1 MIYSIMKSDGGV
13 PLIQEL
19 YSKIKSQGLK
29 PKTKAV
35 SRQLSGDD
43 TAVETTDLNTSDMGT
58 MGGGMG
64 GRFDKGNDKERP
76 GL

>member
-29 PKTKAV
+29 PKTIVDYTREAFV
-35 SRQLSGDD
+35 FAPGDFPVRYPSGGSR
-43 TAVETTDLNTSDMGT
+43 
-58 MGGGMG
+58 
-64 GRFDKGNDKERP
+64 
-76 GL
+76 

>member
-1 MIYSIMKSDGGV
+1 MLRAISRFVTFRG
-13 PLIQEL
+13 E
-19 YSKIKSQGLK
+19 
-29 PKTKAV
+29 AV

-43 TAVETTDLNTSDMGT
+43 TPVETTDLNTSDMGT

>member
-1 MIYSIMKSDGGV
+1 MLRAISRFVTLRG
-13 PLIQEL
+13 E
-19 YSKIKSQGLK
+19 
-29 PKTKAV
+29 AV

-43 TAVETTDLNTSDMGT
+43 TAVETTDLNTSNMGT